1 MVGEVLR
8 IDGKKGKIRNP
19 FTGVLHLYDQLA
31 TAVSFNYHLTGKT
44 KMYDKYQTGNVLAWI
59 YIGTSLYFGVQ
70 ATKKRDELLEYLEA
84 DSLNLKTHQD
94 FLAGLNKLKGLGNA
108 DLAPVYRRVLEI
120 LINNPDD
127 PQVIDLVHK
136 SGQWYFNS
144 QEPAKVYTLD
154 ELLQVQTL
162 LIKKREIES
171 LITKLENGSE
181 ENFIEA
187 SKWIDRL
194 DFSEFEDNAV
204 KSRLLNLRQEFLE
217 KFSTSLLRRI
227 TDNPT
232 NKEFHSLLKSTLELI
247 NRPDSSAYEAFL
259 ISLLNHVVADPRDRD
274 LKEFLMHSLDKAPG
288 IAGVSSLTL
297 YNTVLDLFEDSS
309 SQKALGVLVLDIGRW
324 HFSRKNWLRRSPKP
338 EDELQMQNDI
348 SMRLKN

>member
-1 MVGEVLR
+1 
-8 IDGKKGKIRNP
+8 
-19 FTGVLHLYDQLA
+19 
-31 TAVSFNYHLTGKT
+31 
-44 KMYDKYQTGNVLAWI
+44 MYDKYQTGNVLAWI

-162 LIKKREIES
+162 LIKKKEIES

-247 NRPDSSAYEAFL
+247 NRPNSSAYEAFL